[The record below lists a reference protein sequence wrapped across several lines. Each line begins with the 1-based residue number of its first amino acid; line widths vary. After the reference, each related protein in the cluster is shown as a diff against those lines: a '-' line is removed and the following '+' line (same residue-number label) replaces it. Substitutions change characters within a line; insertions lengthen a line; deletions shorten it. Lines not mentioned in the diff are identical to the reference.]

1 MSIVIRPAD
10 PDDAAGACE
19 VVCNS
24 IVHACTRDH
33 LRDPQRLLR
42 WLQNKTVDNF
52 AAWLRAP
59 ANSGFIALIDGRAVG
74 IALIDTDGDIRL
86 CYVRA
91 ERLGQ
96 GIGGGLLDAMIARAC
111 VRAGRHAHPH
121 AQHPCRQRVL
131 PAPRLRRRG
140 CAARRGRHDLVPAC
154 IVVRRAIVLAAPIAP
169 VAITPD
175 HFAR

>member
-59 ANSGFIALIDGRAVG
+59 ANSGFIALIDGRVVG

-96 GIGGGLLDAMIARAC
+96 GIGSGLLDAMIARA
-111 VRAGRHAHPH
+111 RAQGLARIHTHSTLSAKGFY
-121 AQHPCRQRVL
+121 Q
-131 PAPRLRRRG
+131 RRG
-140 CAARRGRHDLVPAC
+140 FVAAGAP
-154 IVVRRAIVLAAPIAP
+154 LAEDGMTAYPLALSLGAPL
-169 VAITPD
+169 
-175 HFAR
+175 F